1 MHSLRKYQGFIIYQ
15 TWADIEPF
23 GTDKSVPYE
32 GLINESTIYL
42 NKGGDLMADEGLE
55 RVQLAA
61 QRLLDRLEQAVE
73 ELDKGTVLL
82 KQKRKTETGE
92 ETLELVKAKRKG
104 IVDRAGLKQLTGV
117 LKDLQDILSRDGS
130 LDARERELRLQ
141 RLEQELNRQPEA
153 EGITVILEGEADGY
167 AG

>member
-1 MHSLRKYQGFIIYQ
+1 MEEAK
-15 TWADIEPF
+15 T
-23 GTDKSVPYE
+23 
-32 GLINESTIYL
+32 GL
-42 NKGGDLMADEGLE
+42 D

-82 KQKRKTETGE
+82 REKRKTEDGE
-92 ETLELVKAKRKG
+92 ETWELIKAKRKG
-104 IVDRAGLKQLTGV
+104 LVDRAGLKQLTGV

-130 LDARERELRLQ
+130 LDAREREMKLQ
-141 RLEQELNRQPEA
+141 KLEQELNRVPEA
-153 EGITVILEGEADGY
+153 EGITVILEGEAESY

>member
-1 MHSLRKYQGFIIYQ
+1 MEEAK
-15 TWADIEPF
+15 T
-23 GTDKSVPYE
+23 
-32 GLINESTIYL
+32 GL
-42 NKGGDLMADEGLE
+42 D

-82 KQKRKTETGE
+82 REKRKTEDGE
-92 ETLELVKAKRKG
+92 ETWELIKAKRKG

-117 LKDLQDILSRDGS
+117 LKDLQDILSRDSS
-130 LDARERELRLQ
+130 LDAREREMKLQ
-141 RLEQELNRQPEA
+141 KLEQELNRVPEA
-153 EGITVILEGEADGY
+153 EGITVILEGEAENY

>member
-1 MHSLRKYQGFIIYQ
+1 MEEAK
-15 TWADIEPF
+15 T
-23 GTDKSVPYE
+23 
-32 GLINESTIYL
+32 GL
-42 NKGGDLMADEGLE
+42 D

-82 KQKRKTETGE
+82 REKRKTEEGE
-92 ETLELVKAKRKG
+92 EICELIKAKRKG

-117 LKDLQDILSRDGS
+117 LKDLQDILSRDDS
-130 LDARERELRLQ
+130 LDAREREMKLQ
-141 RLEQELNRQPEA
+141 KLEQELNRVPEA
-153 EGITVILEGEADGY
+153 EGITVILEGEAENY

>member
-1 MHSLRKYQGFIIYQ
+1 MEEAK
-15 TWADIEPF
+15 T
-23 GTDKSVPYE
+23 
-32 GLINESTIYL
+32 GL
-42 NKGGDLMADEGLE
+42 D

-82 KQKRKTETGE
+82 REKRKTEDGE
-92 ETLELVKAKRKG
+92 ETWELIKAKRKG

-130 LDARERELRLQ
+130 LDAREREMKLQ
-141 RLEQELNRQPEA
+141 KLEQELNRVPEA
-153 EGITVILEGEADGY
+153 EGVTVILEGEAESY

>member
-1 MHSLRKYQGFIIYQ
+1 MEEAK
-15 TWADIEPF
+15 T
-23 GTDKSVPYE
+23 
-32 GLINESTIYL
+32 GL
-42 NKGGDLMADEGLE
+42 D

-82 KQKRKTETGE
+82 REKRKTEDGE
-92 ETLELVKAKRKG
+92 ETWELIKAKRKG
-104 IVDRAGLKQLTGV
+104 IVDRAGLMQLTGV

-130 LDARERELRLQ
+130 LNAREREMKLQ
-141 RLEQELNRQPEA
+141 KLEQELNRVPEA
-153 EGITVILEGEADGY
+153 EGITVILEGEAGNY

>member
-1 MHSLRKYQGFIIYQ
+1 MEEAKTGP
-15 TWADIEPF
+15 D
-23 GTDKSVPYE
+23 
-32 GLINESTIYL
+32 
-42 NKGGDLMADEGLE
+42 

-82 KQKRKTETGE
+82 REKRKTEEGE
-92 ETLELVKAKRKG
+92 EICELIKAKRKG

-117 LKDLQDILSRDGS
+117 LKDLQDILSRDDS
-130 LDARERELRLQ
+130 LDAREREMKLQ
-141 RLEQELNRQPEA
+141 KLEQELNRVPEA
-153 EGITVILEGEADGY
+153 EGVTVILEGEAEHY

>member
-1 MHSLRKYQGFIIYQ
+1 MEEAK
-15 TWADIEPF
+15 T
-23 GTDKSVPYE
+23 
-32 GLINESTIYL
+32 GL
-42 NKGGDLMADEGLE
+42 D

-82 KQKRKTETGE
+82 REKRKTEDGE
-92 ETLELVKAKRKG
+92 ETWELIKAKRKG

-130 LDARERELRLQ
+130 LDAREREMKLQ
-141 RLEQELNRQPEA
+141 KLEQELNRVPEA
-153 EGITVILEGEADGY
+153 EGITVILEGEAENY

>member
-1 MHSLRKYQGFIIYQ
+1 MEEAK
-15 TWADIEPF
+15 T
-23 GTDKSVPYE
+23 
-32 GLINESTIYL
+32 GL
-42 NKGGDLMADEGLE
+42 D

-82 KQKRKTETGE
+82 REKRKTEDGE
-92 ETLELVKAKRKG
+92 ETWELIKAKRKG

-130 LDARERELRLQ
+130 LDAREREMKLQ
-141 RLEQELNRQPEA
+141 KLEQELNREPEA
-153 EGITVILEGEADGY
+153 EGITVILEGEAESY

>member
-1 MHSLRKYQGFIIYQ
+1 MEEAK
-15 TWADIEPF
+15 T
-23 GTDKSVPYE
+23 
-32 GLINESTIYL
+32 GL
-42 NKGGDLMADEGLE
+42 D

-82 KQKRKTETGE
+82 REKRKTEDGE
-92 ETLELVKAKRKG
+92 ETWELIKAKRKG

-130 LDARERELRLQ
+130 
-141 RLEQELNRQPEA
+141 
-153 EGITVILEGEADGY
+153 
-167 AG
+167 

>member
-1 MHSLRKYQGFIIYQ
+1 MEEAK
-15 TWADIEPF
+15 T
-23 GTDKSVPYE
+23 
-32 GLINESTIYL
+32 GL
-42 NKGGDLMADEGLE
+42 D

-82 KQKRKTETGE
+82 REKRKTEDGE
-92 ETLELVKAKRKG
+92 ETWELIKAKRKG

-117 LKDLQDILSRDGS
+117 LKDLQDILSRDSS
-130 LDARERELRLQ
+130 LDTREREMKLQ
-141 RLEQELNRQPEA
+141 KLEQELNRVPEA
-153 EGITVILEGEADGY
+153 EGITVILEGEAKSY

>member
-1 MHSLRKYQGFIIYQ
+1 MEEAK
-15 TWADIEPF
+15 T
-23 GTDKSVPYE
+23 
-32 GLINESTIYL
+32 GL
-42 NKGGDLMADEGLE
+42 D

-82 KQKRKTETGE
+82 REKRKTEDGE
-92 ETLELVKAKRKG
+92 ETWELIKAKRKG

-130 LDARERELRLQ
+130 LDAREREMKLQ
-141 RLEQELNRQPEA
+141 KLEQELNRVPEA
-153 EGITVILEGEADGY
+153 EGITVILEGEAERY